1 MGAVGT
7 VETVGCRPRVL
18 PDAPLRV
25 EALKHFDADVRYR
38 VTKVRAESFPISHV
52 DLTLALKT
60 GLMELKPF
68 NFVVAGGTVKS
79 DIAIDARPA
88 VVRPEYDLRLSP
100 PRLGTFLARFGTQES
115 GTTDTVSRR
124 LNMATYGARDR
135 SSHAPPNNIH

>member
-1 MGAVGT
+1 MGTGGT
-7 VETVGCRPRVL
+7 VETVGVRPRVL

-52 DLTLALKT
+52 DLTLALKN

-79 DIAIDARPA
+79 DIAIDRSEERR
-88 VVRPEYDLRLSP
+88 VGKECVSTCRSRWSP
-100 PRLGTFLARFGTQES
+100 
-115 GTTDTVSRR
+115 
-124 LNMATYGARDR
+124 Y
-135 SSHAPPNNIH
+135 H